1 MLIPLQTVSMSGLV
15 FYAPPVAPLLAS
27 SSSSNVR
34 CFGSSSSA
42 TNERHVADLSGDV
55 VADTSVLTTSGG
67 ITDVWKC
74 TWFKDTGST
83 KVAVKTFRIESTN
96 QGELAK
102 THKRWS
108 QQIHAWAKLE
118 HENILPLYGIVMDF
132 GPIVSIVH
140 PWKENGTLSTYLSC
154 KHATLTVQDKFKL
167 LENIVSGLHYLHSHG
182 IVHGNLSGNNVLVDA
197 LGTASLADAG
207 LSVLVP
213 EILGMSYFRLS
224 TSGTIRFTAPELF
237 KKSSRGEVPLPSIS
251 SDRYSLGSIIYLVL
265 SGSLPYSTLKDS
277 DVPVELL
284 IGVAPASPSDSNKSI
299 TREQWQFIQGC
310 WLEIPQNRRT
320 TNEAL
325 EFVDVNLALYVPF
338 RAISLTTTEMHSRS
352 SKTDGSKPR
361 LVLSRRDFSPGD
373 TLPPD
378 IQASLAVGL
387 RRSRNPTKAAEAAVS
402 VILNDIFDT
411 SHVVPQWDSKE
422 TENAVVSHTYNVLVE
437 DIKMISDALQVL
449 QTSNPNAVERSLGTL
464 RSTVQ
469 QLLFDER
476 RKQRAPRAAFLTIV
490 SKLQDFLDDLWKE
503 LYRNRGK
510 LSGPFWEWFEKWM
523 SMMRAWD
530 NSQSEAA
537 VQNTATCL
545 RSILS

>member
-1 MLIPLQTVSMSGLV
+1 MSGLV
-15 FYAPPVAPLLAS
+15 FYAPPVAPLLAPP
-27 SSSSNVR
+27 SSSNVR
-34 CFGSSSSA
+34 CYKYSSSPN
-42 TNERHVADLSGDV
+42 NERHVVADLSGDV
-55 VADTSVLTTSGG
+55 VADTSVPTTSGG
-67 ITDVWKC
+67 IADVWKC

-83 KVAVKTFRIESTN
+83 KVTVKTFRIESTS

-132 GPIVSIVH
+132 GPIVSVVH

-182 IVHGNLSGNNVLVDA
+182 LIHGNLSGNNVLVDA
-197 LGTASLADAG
+197 LGRASLSDPG
-207 LSVLVP
+207 LSLLVP
-213 EILGMSYFRLS
+213 EVLGMSYFRLS
-224 TSGTIRFTAPELF
+224 TSGAIRFAAPELF
-237 KKSSRGEVPLPSIS
+237 KKSNRGEVPLPSIS
-251 SDRYSLGSIIYLVL
+251 SDSYSLGSIIYLVL
-265 SGSLPYSTLKDS
+265 SGSLPYSTLKKDS
-277 DVPVELL
+277 DE
-284 IGVAPASPSDSNKSI
+284 SPRHHLPDSDRSI

-310 WLEIPQNRRT
+310 WSRIPEHRRS

-338 RAISLTTTEMHSRS
+338 RAISLTTAEVHSRS
-352 SKTDGSKPR
+352 SKTDSSKPR
-361 LVLSRRDFSPGD
+361 LVLSRRDFSP
-373 TLPPD
+373 D

-387 RRSRNPTKAAEAAVS
+387 CRSRNPARAAEAAVS
-402 VILNDIFDT
+402 VILNDIFDI

-422 TENAVVSHTYNVLVE
+422 TEHAVVSHAYNVLVE
-437 DIKMISDALQVL
+437 DIKMISDALRVL

-464 RSTVQ
+464 RSTVEH
-469 QLLFDER
+469 LLFDER
-476 RKQRAPRAAFLTIV
+476 RKQRAPRAVFLMIV

-503 LYRNRGK
+503 LYGNKGK

>member
-1 MLIPLQTVSMSGLV
+1 MSGLV

-27 SSSSNVR
+27 SSNVR
-34 CFGSSSSA
+34 CYRDSSSA
-42 TNERHVADLSGDV
+42 GNERYVVADLSGDV
-55 VADTSVLTTSGG
+55 VADTSALTASGG

-154 KHATLTVQDKFKL
+154 NHATLTVQDKFKL

-197 LGTASLADAG
+197 LGKASLADPG

-224 TSGTIRFTAPELF
+224 TSGAMRFAAPELF

-251 SDRYSLGSIIYLVL
+251 SDRYSLGSIIYFVL
-265 SGSLPYSTLKDS
+265 SGSLPYSTLTDS
-277 DVPVELL
+277 DVLVELL
-284 IGVAPASPSDSNKSI
+284 LGVAPALPSDLNTSI

-310 WLEIPQNRRT
+310 WSEIPQYRRT

-338 RAISLTTTEMHSRS
+338 RAIFLTTMEMHSRS

-387 RRSRNPTKAAEAAVS
+387 RRSRNPAKAAEAAVS

-411 SHVVPQWDSKE
+411 SHIVPQWDSKE
-422 TENAVVSHTYNVLVE
+422 TEHAVVSHAYNVLVE

-449 QTSNPNAVERSLGTL
+449 QTSNPNAVERSVGAL

-469 QLLFDER
+469 LLVDER
-476 RKQRAPRAAFLTIV
+476 RKQRAPRAAFFMIV

-503 LYRNRGK
+503 LYGNRGK

-523 SMMRAWD
+523 AMMRAWD

>member
-1 MLIPLQTVSMSGLV
+1 MSGLV

-27 SSSSNVR
+27 SSSSNER
-34 CFGSSSSA
+34 CYRYSSSA
-42 TNERHVADLSGDV
+42 SNERHIVADLSGDV
-55 VADTSVLTTSGG
+55 VADTSVLTASGG

-74 TWFKDTGST
+74 TWFKDTGSV
-83 KVAVKTFRIESTN
+83 KVAVKTFRIESTG
-96 QGELAK
+96 QGQLAK

-108 QQIHAWAKLE
+108 QQVHAWAKLE

-140 PWKENGTLSTYLSC
+140 PWKENGISLNL
-154 KHATLTVQDKFKL
+154 F

-182 IVHGNLSGNNVLVDA
+182 LVHGNLSGNNVLVDA
-197 LGTASLADAG
+197 LGRASLADSG

-213 EILGMSYFRLS
+213 EILGMSYFHLS
-224 TSGTIRFTAPELF
+224 TSGAIRFAAPELF

-251 SDRYSLGSIIYLVL
+251 GDSYSLGSMIYFVL
-265 SGSLPYSTLKDS
+265 SGSLPYSTLRDS
-277 DVPVELL
+277 DVLAELL
-284 IGVAPASPSDSNKSI
+284 LGVAPASPSDSDKSI

-310 WLEIPQNRRT
+310 WSEIPKNRRT

-325 EFVDVNLALYVPF
+325 EFVDVNLALCVPF
-338 RAISLTTTEMHSRS
+338 RAILLTTTEMHSRS
-352 SKTDGSKPR
+352 SKTDSSKSR

-373 TLPPD
+373 MLPPD

-387 RRSRNPTKAAEAAVS
+387 RRSRNPAKAAEAAVS

-411 SHVVPQWDSKE
+411 SHVVPQWNSKE
-422 TENAVVSHTYNVLVE
+422 TEHAVISHAYNVLVE
-437 DIKMISDALQVL
+437 DIKMISDALRVL
-449 QTSNPNAVERSLGTL
+449 QTTNPNAVEKSLDTL

-469 QLLFDER
+469 QLLSDER
-476 RKQRAPRAAFLTIV
+476 RKQRAPRAAFLMIV

-503 LYRNRGK
+503 LYGNRAK

-523 SMMRAWD
+523 AMMRAWD

-537 VQNTATCL
+537 VQNTSTCL

>member
-1 MLIPLQTVSMSGLV
+1 MSGLV

-27 SSSSNVR
+27 SSSGNVR
-34 CFGSSSSA
+34 CYRYSSSA
-42 TNERHVADLSGDV
+42 SNERHVADLSGDV

-83 KVAVKTFRIESTN
+83 KVAVKTFRIESTS

-132 GPIVSIVH
+132 SPIVSTVH

-154 KHATLTVQDKFKL
+154 KHATFTVQDKFKL

-197 LGTASLADAG
+197 LGRASLADPG

-224 TSGTIRFTAPELF
+224 TSGAIRFAAPELF

-251 SDRYSLGSIIYLVL
+251 SDRYSLGSIIYFVL

-277 DVPVELL
+277 DVLVELL
-284 IGVAPASPSDSNKSI
+284 LGVAPASPSESNKSI
-299 TREQWQFIQGC
+299 SREHWQFIQGC
-310 WLEIPQNRRT
+310 WSEIPQNRRT

-325 EFVDVNLALYVPF
+325 EFVDVNLALYIPF
-338 RAISLTTTEMHSRS
+338 RAIYLTTMEMHSRS

-373 TLPPD
+373 TLPLD
-378 IQASLAVGL
+378 IQANLAVGL
-387 RRSRNPTKAAEAAVS
+387 RRSRNPAKAAEAAVS
-402 VILNDIFDT
+402 VILNDIFDA
-411 SHVVPQWDSKE
+411 SHIVPQWDSKE
-422 TENAVVSHTYNVLVE
+422 TENAVVTHTYNVLVE

-469 QLLFDER
+469 HLLFDER
-476 RKQRAPRAAFLTIV
+476 RKQRAPRAAFLMIV
-490 SKLQDFLDDLWKE
+490 SKLQDFLDDLWGE
-503 LYRNRGK
+503 LYGNRGK
-510 LSGPFWEWFEKWM
+510 LSSPFWEWFEKWM

-530 NSQSEAA
+530 NSQSEAV

-545 RSILS
+545 QSILS